1 MKSCAAPNL
10 DSARLASPAVGN
22 NRRYGGIAIDPRILK
37 SIVTID
43 FEASCL
49 PCHGR
54 SYPIE
59 VGIADDRGSCAWLI
73 RPHPSWND
81 WDWSEEAEHLHGI
94 TLSQLFQEGSPVD
107 VVAEALGNALSGYR
121 VISDSDIDGYWLET
135 LANAAGRVV
144 PAKIEHIEVVLDEIG
159 ASTGEIITVQ
169 SALECDTFEPHRARH
184 DARWLF
190 ALIGSLANM
199 SAAHC

>member
-1 MKSCAAPNL
+1 MKSSAAPNL
-10 DSARLASPAVGN
+10 DSVRLASSAVGN
-22 NRRYGGIAIDPRILK
+22 YRRYGRIAIDPCISK

-59 VGIADDRGSCAWLI
+59 VGIANELGSRAWLI

-107 VVAEALGNALSGYR
+107 VVAEALGDALSGHR
-121 VISDSDIDGYWLET
+121 IISDSDIDGYWLET
-135 LANAAGRVV
+135 LTSAAGLVV

-190 ALIGSLANM
+190 ALIESLANM
-199 SAAHC
+199 SAAR